1 MTNRFTLGQ
10 HKAIFTLELQ
20 DGRELLLT
28 VPPLSVFKRMTAMQ
42 GSAGVD
48 EMIDIVC
55 DILNSNRTGATF
67 TPKEVAGLFAFDD
80 LVGFFAAY
88 SDFVEGATKAKN
100 RPSRT
105 IPMTVMVRD
114 ATTRSRQSASIW
126 WHSMP
131 T

>member
-1 MTNRFTLGQ
+1 MTNRFALGQ
-10 HKAIFTLELQ
+10 HKAIFTLELP

-55 DILNSNRTGATF
+55 DILNCNRTGATF
-67 TPKEVAGLFAFDD
+67 MPKEVAGLFAFDD

-88 SDFVEGATKAKN
+88 SDFVAGATKAKN
-100 RPSRT
+100 
-105 IPMTVMVRD
+105 
-114 ATTRSRQSASIW
+114 
-126 WHSMP
+126 
-131 T
+131 

>member
-10 HKAIFTLELQ
+10 HKAIFTLELP
-20 DGRELLLT
+20 DGELLLT

-42 GSAGVD
+42 DSAGVD

-55 DILNSNRTGATF
+55 DILNCNRTGATL

-88 SDFVEGATKAKN
+88 SDFVSGATKAKN
-100 RPSRT
+100 
-105 IPMTVMVRD
+105 
-114 ATTRSRQSASIW
+114 
-126 WHSMP
+126 
-131 T
+131 

>member
-28 VPPLSVFKRMTAMQ
+28 VPPLIVFKRMWAMQ
-42 GSAGVD
+42 ERQESAGVD

-55 DILNSNRTGATF
+55 DILNCNRTGATF

-80 LVGFFAAY
+80 LVGFFAVY
-88 SDFVEGATKAKN
+88 SDFVAGATKAKN
-100 RPSRT
+100 
-105 IPMTVMVRD
+105 
-114 ATTRSRQSASIW
+114 
-126 WHSMP
+126 
-131 T
+131 

>member
-42 GSAGVD
+42 DSAGVD

-55 DILNSNRTGATF
+55 DILNCNRTGATL

-88 SDFVEGATKAKN
+88 SDFVAGETKAKN
-100 RPSRT
+100 
-105 IPMTVMVRD
+105 
-114 ATTRSRQSASIW
+114 
-126 WHSMP
+126 
-131 T
+131 

>member
-28 VPPLSVFKRMTAMQ
+28 AMQ
-42 GSAGVD
+42 DSAGVD

-55 DILNSNRTGATF
+55 DILNCNRTGATL

-80 LVGFFAAY
+80 LAGFFAAY
-88 SDFVEGATKAKN
+88 SDFVAGATKAKN
-100 RPSRT
+100 
-105 IPMTVMVRD
+105 
-114 ATTRSRQSASIW
+114 
-126 WHSMP
+126 
-131 T
+131 

>member
-10 HKAIFTLELQ
+10 HKATFTLELQ

-42 GSAGVD
+42 DSAGVD
-48 EMIDIVC
+48 DMIDIVC
-55 DILNSNRTGATF
+55 DILNANRTGATF

-88 SDFVEGATKAKN
+88 SDFVAGATKAKN
-100 RPSRT
+100 
-105 IPMTVMVRD
+105 
-114 ATTRSRQSASIW
+114 
-126 WHSMP
+126 
-131 T
+131 